1 MYITMDA
8 SDINKMSWSELRTQ
22 ANKIWDKSPAEL
34 SDIDNLVLD
43 IYKKSF
49 HPLQKPV
56 K

>member
-1 MYITMDA
+1 MDRT
-8 SDINKMSWSELRTQ
+8 DVNKMSWSELRTQ
-22 ANKIWDKSPAEL
+22 ANKVWGKDPAEL
-34 SDIDNLVLD
+34 DEIDNLVLE